1 MKSEPRKRVDL
12 ALRHVNLSMGRLAK
26 RADNNFDS
34 FPGGNSLMRI
44 TKKKIVGAVAVSAVV
59 ALGAGSAY
67 AFWTST
73 GTGTGSASTGAP
85 VNVQINQTSSAA
97 GLYPGASATLSGDF
111 TNTNPYAVQVNGIT
125 AAVRASSL
133 PAGCAASNF
142 TFGGAQGTASGLAPA
157 SGTGGSWSG
166 ITITM
171 VNDLVNNQDACKNA
185 SLIIDYT
192 SASSVVAP

>member
-67 AFWTST
+67 AFWTTDGS
-73 GTGTGSASTGAP
+73 GTGSASVGDSETLAISGDIADALLLDIEESFTITAT
-85 VNVQINQTSSAA
+85 NNATFAQ
-97 GLYPGASATLSGDF
+97 TLSTLTFDF
-111 TNTNPYAVQVNGIT
+111 TPSNTNCLKSWFTATQPTVSPIDIAANGGTATFT
-125 AAVRASSL
+125 AALELNNVA
-133 PAGCAASNF
+133 N
-142 TFGGAQGTASGLAPA
+142 
-157 SGTGGSWSG
+157 
-166 ITITM
+166 
-171 VNDLVNNQDACKNA
+171 VNQDACKDNTIA
-185 SLIIDYT
+185 LSYT
-192 SASSVVAP
+192 SS